1 MKITAKTDI
10 GRVRAENQ
18 DCYRAVRFA
27 DGSAWAL
34 VCDGM
39 GGANSGRLAAH
50 LAADAM
56 EAYWQAH
63 PGEPAPG
70 KEEAF
75 LMDGFQVMNQ
85 CIWHHA
91 AQNEED
97 EGMGT
102 TGVCAYASRGMAH
115 LVHAGDSRAY
125 LFHAGALR
133 QITRDHS
140 MVQQLVDSGQITRE
154 QAAVHPQKNLIT
166 RALGVSANIVPEYNR
181 CEIEDGDILL
191 LCSDGLTNMVSDED
205 IAQVLREVPF
215 FDATSILVDRA
226 LQAGGQDNIT
236 VLLMGV
242 EATEVN
248 NG

>member
-102 TGVCAYASRGMAH
+102 TGV
-115 LVHAGDSRAY
+115 
-125 LFHAGALR
+125 
-133 QITRDHS
+133 
-140 MVQQLVDSGQITRE
+140 
-154 QAAVHPQKNLIT
+154 
-166 RALGVSANIVPEYNR
+166 
-181 CEIEDGDILL
+181 
-191 LCSDGLTNMVSDED
+191 
-205 IAQVLREVPF
+205 
-215 FDATSILVDRA
+215 
-226 LQAGGQDNIT
+226 
-236 VLLMGV
+236 
-242 EATEVN
+242 
-248 NG
+248 